1 MKRVSVTIP
10 VTENAP
16 GPLMQK
22 TARNRLRRSGALLG
36 IIVVEPV
43 TVSWSDTNG
52 DVALLRDRRVTA
64 SAYAV
69 NPVEG
74 GPL

>member
-1 MKRVSVTIP
+1 VKRVSLTIDASAD
-10 VTENAP
+10 AP
-16 GPLMQK
+16 GPLMQQ
-22 TARNRLRRSGALLG
+22 TVRNRLRRSGALLG
-36 IIVVEPV
+36 IVIVEPV